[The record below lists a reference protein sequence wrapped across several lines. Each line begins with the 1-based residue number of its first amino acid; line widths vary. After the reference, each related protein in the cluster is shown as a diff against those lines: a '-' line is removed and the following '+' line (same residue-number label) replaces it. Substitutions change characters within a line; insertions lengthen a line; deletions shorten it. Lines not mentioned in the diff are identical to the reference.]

1 MRKRIMHYIYIRY
14 DITIIIREIV
24 WRFVWKLQF
33 TNSSFVDDNYLS
45 RTKLI
50 SYTID
55 YCIINDTILIA
66 EIYLRFFLNY
76 L

>member
-1 MRKRIMHYIYIRY
+1 MRKRIMHYIY
-14 DITIIIREIV
+14 TIIIHGIV

-33 TNSSFVDDNYLS
+33 TNSSFVVDNYLS
-45 RTKLI
+45 RTELI

-55 YCIINDTILIA
+55 YYIINDTILIG
-66 EIYLRFFLNY
+66 EIYSRFFLNY